1 MATPQHKDQERE
13 QGFTLIELL
22 IAIVVVGIL
31 TAVAIV
37 GIGGLTDNGKTA
49 ACQATADASKAAS
62 AVYYANSA
70 TNTFPVD
77 FGQLVG
83 PPVVLDV
90 PSGVTAAPTVAGP
103 FHNPPVAGDKVL
115 KGKNWTL
122 AMTGGN
128 TTAPV
133 LTCTIT

>member
-1 MATPQHKDQERE
+1 MEMKENKNQERE

-62 AVYYANSA
+62 AVFYANSA
-70 TNTFPVD
+70 TNQFPTTFTQMDGTGTPAT
-77 FGQLVG
+77 
-83 PPVVLDV
+83 VVLDI
-90 PSGVTAAPTVAGP
+90 PSSVTKTDAT
-103 FHNPPVAGDKVL
+103 HL
-115 KGKNWTL
+115 KGKNWVL
-122 AMTGGN
+122 AMGGGGAS
-128 TTAPV
+128 AP
-133 LTCTIT
+133 TFDCTIT

>member
-1 MATPQHKDQERE
+1 MNKYMEDRKEE
-13 QGFTLIELL
+13 GFTLIELL

-49 ACQATADASKAAS
+49 ACQATADAAKAAS
-62 AVYYANSA
+62 AVFYANST

-77 FGQLVG
+77 FGELVG

-90 PSGVTAAPTVAGP
+90 PSGVTAAATVAGP
-103 FHNPPVAGDKVL
+103 FHTPPVTGDKVL

-133 LTCTIT
+133 FTCTIT